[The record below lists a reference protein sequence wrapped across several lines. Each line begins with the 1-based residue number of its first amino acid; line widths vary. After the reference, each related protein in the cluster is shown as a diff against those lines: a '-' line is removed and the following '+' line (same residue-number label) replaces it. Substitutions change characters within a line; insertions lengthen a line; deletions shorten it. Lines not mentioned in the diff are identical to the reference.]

1 MNSSSKPSSLIRN
14 NQNRALNGPPSA
26 ASATANGILVSKEE
40 MFHKNKTFNY
50 PKESSTMRAENFAN
64 IRENVDP
71 RR

>member
-14 NQNRALNGPPSA
+14 QNMALNGPPSA
-26 ASATANGILVSKEE
+26 ASATANGVLVSKED

-50 PKESSTMRAENFAN
+50 PKESSTTRGENFAN
-64 IRENVDP
+64 IRDNVDP